1 MNGKRGE
8 AYRFACVHTF
18 QILMCTIG
26 WHSMNIPQIYA
37 SPAYQRVY
45 GKNKKNALQV
55 SYSSLIKKVGQVKCL
70 CPKWIMFNLLHL
82 RDHRVY
88 CRSEYQRVEPWLCV
102 NSLMKLDDKSNINL
116 FKTTYR
122 KHVSTS
128 LRSWLCIVDRVIY
141 PWCSNI
147 TSWAVVF
154 V

>member
-70 CPKWIMFNLLHL
+70 CPK
-82 RDHRVY
+82 
-88 CRSEYQRVEPWLCV
+88 
-102 NSLMKLDDKSNINL
+102 
-116 FKTTYR
+116 
-122 KHVSTS
+122 
-128 LRSWLCIVDRVIY
+128 
-141 PWCSNI
+141 
-147 TSWAVVF
+147 
-154 V
+154 